1 MLQRP
6 PAEEPPGVPVYQ
18 REAAESGSAAPELE
32 PASAPAQSGA
42 GAPELEP
49 ASAPGE
55 AHTAE
60 PAHERPP
67 SDDVSID
74 SLLKGMDGP
83 VLDDGVNIND
93 LLEDMGKPSV

>member
-18 REAAESGSAAPELE
+18 REAAESG
-32 PASAPAQSGA
+32 A

-49 ASAPGE
+49 ASAPAE
-55 AHTAE
+55 AHTPE
-60 PAHERPP
+60 PADERPP
-67 SDDVSID
+67 GDDVSID